1 MKYLIDYKSISN
13 IGGRPVNE
21 DSVGEHISNELSC
34 FILCDGLG
42 GHGMGDKAS
51 QLVRD
56 VFNSCFN
63 SMTNPK
69 KELGEA
75 FIAGQHLLTAEQ
87 EKLRVSSKMKTTAS
101 ALVLDKKKAYIG
113 FVGDSR
119 VYVFGEKGILKR
131 TLDHSVP
138 QMLALAKD
146 IDDKDIRNHPD
157 RSSLLKV
164 MGTNWDESAY
174 EILKPM
180 PLRKCKGFLLC
191 SDGFWELIE
200 DEEMFEDLISSS
212 SAEEWLEKMN
222 SKVQKRGKDLG
233 SKMDNNSAIAVMIDR
248 SK

>member
-1 MKYLIDYKSISN
+1 MQYQIDYKSISN
-13 IGGRPVNE
+13 VGGRPVNE
-21 DSVGEHISNELSC
+21 DSVGEYISESLSG

-56 VFNSCFN
+56 VFTSCFS
-63 SMTNPK
+63 SMTKPK
-69 KELGEA
+69 KELGSA
-75 FIAGQHLLTAEQ
+75 FVAGQDLLTAEQ
-87 EKLRVSSKMKTTAS
+87 EKLKVSSKMKTTAS
-101 ALVLDKKKAYIG
+101 ALVIDNKKAYIG

-119 VYVFGEKGILKR
+119 IYAFGEKGILKR

-146 IDDKDIRNHPD
+146 IDEKEIRNHPD

-164 MGTNWDESAY
+164 MGMPWDEPKY
-174 EILKPM
+174 ELLKAI
-180 PLRKCKGFLLC
+180 PLRKCKGFLMC

-200 DEEMFEDLISSS
+200 DEEIFELLINSS

-222 SKVQKRGKDLG
+222 SMVQERGKVLG
-233 SKMDNNSAIAVMIDR
+233 EKMDNNSAIAVMVNK